1 MEMTELILEGVAGIV
16 EGMNPKMIRRKL
28 ESLAGDPEAKAAAA
42 QLAVPVRA
50 RVEV

>member
-28 ESLAGDPEAKAAAA
+28 ESLAGNPVAKPAPAPTSAPAAA
-42 QLAVPVRA
+42 
-50 RVEV
+50 RVQA